1 MRKIR
6 LIELGPGRGTLMA
19 DILRV
24 SVFVRLR
31 ALKYSNLCNHQ
42 TLSQFA
48 ASKEAVQE
56 VLLVETSESMKALQK
71 EKLGPL
77 AAQTGRSLQWFDSL
91 DDIPAESDKFTMI
104 VAHEFFDALP
114 FHLLQV
120 LSHPL
125 R

>member
-31 ALKYSNLCNHQ
+31 ALKYSNLCDNQ

-91 DDIPAESDKFTMI
+91 DDIPADSDKFTMI

-120 LSHPL
+120 PLHPL